1 MSSGD
6 YETLAEHWLT
16 YSEREDDLV
25 KQLSELKKAK
35 RAIGD
40 QLKNYMKTNG
50 LDDLTT
56 EKGTILF
63 AKKMSKP
70 SSCNKK
76 TLKEGLDGLDWKKI
90 QDAEQV
96 TEQIFAKMPSK
107 EHESLKR
114 QKAKKEPKEPKEPK
128 ESKGVKQVKQPKVQK
143 AAAK

>member
-1 MSSGD
+1 MSNND

-16 YSEREDDLV
+16 YSDREDEIN

-35 RAIGD
+35 RAVGD

-50 LDDLTT
+50 MDDFTT

-76 TLKEGLDGLDWKKI
+76 TLKEGLDSFDWKKLK
-90 QDAEQV
+90 DAEQV

-114 QKAKKEPKEPKEPK
+114 EKAKKTKDPKDSDEPKEPKGTKKSKSSK
-128 ESKGVKQVKQPKVQK
+128 EQK
-143 AAAK
+143 